1 MVHRRIHIKDW
12 KCDYWFLEEKDIRI
26 WSILFQLQDMGADD
40 SILDRVVKLLDS
52 RNTGFIFTNPELD
65 RSLVI
70 VGRTTSGEEFL
81 NTFIHETIHLTGII
95 SSMYDADMKGEKIAY
110 MIGDACS
117 KLSDIICRF
126 SCTHCRNSR

>member
-12 KCDYWFLEEKDIRI
+12 KCDYWFLEEKDTQI
-26 WSILFQLQDMGADD
+26 WRILFQLQDMGADD

-70 VGRTTSGEEFL
+70 VGKTTSGEEFL

-126 SCTHCRNSR
+126 SCTYCRNSR